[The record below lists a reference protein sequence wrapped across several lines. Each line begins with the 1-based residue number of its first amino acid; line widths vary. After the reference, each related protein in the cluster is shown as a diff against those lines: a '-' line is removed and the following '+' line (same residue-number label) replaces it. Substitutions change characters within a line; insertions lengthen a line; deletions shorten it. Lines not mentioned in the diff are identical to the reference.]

1 MSDLFFICSQLD
13 VVGKIYDYFSLFKF
27 GQQFDIFYL
36 FYLMKIL
43 LENLFWYEDGGVIVG
58 CDYIEVV
65 VCWNLKVELDIEI
78 VFMFV
83 CVVLQD
89 FIGVFCVVDLVVMC
103 DVVVKFGGC
112 LEQIN
117 LQIFFELVIDYLVQV
132 DVFGILDVLDFN
144 GKIEFQCNQ
153 ECYGFLC
160 WGQKVFY
167 NFKVVLFN
175 IGIVYQVNLENLVCV
190 VMIVDKDGMV
200 IVYLDIV
207 FGIDSYIIMINGI
220 GVLGWGV
227 GGIEVEV
234 VMFGQLFLMLI
245 LQVVGFKLIG
255 KLFEGVIVID
265 LVLIVIQMLC
275 KYGVVGKFV
284 EFFGEGL
291 QYLLLVDCV
300 MIGNMVFEYGVICG
314 IFLIDYEL
322 LNYLCL
328 FGCSEEQIVLVEVYV
343 KVQGLWYDVQIVY
356 VSYSV
361 MLEFD
366 MGMVKLLLVGFKCLQ
381 DCVLLEDVKQN
392 YCDNFGG
399 LIISCDKCNEDVF
412 MFVNEGGGVVV
423 GNEQLVKGYVDV
435 EMDGSCFCLKDGVVV
450 IVVIIFCINIFNL
463 VVMIGVGLLVCNVV
477 VKGLDCKFW
486 VKILFG
492 LGLCVVIDYL
502 EKVGVLI
509 ELEKIGF
516 YVVGYGCIIC
526 IGNFGLLLIE
536 VSVGI
541 VVGDL
546 VVILVLLGNCNFEGC
561 VYFEV
566 KMNYLVSLLLVV
578 VYVIVGIID
587 IDLIIE
593 LLGIGSDGQLVF
605 LCDIWL
611 SNKEIGDVIVVII
624 GLEMF
629 KQNYVDVFKGDI
641 CWNIIKLF
649 DGDLYD
655 WDGSLIYIKNLL
667 YFEGMIMQVGYIEDV
682 YGVWVMGLFG
692 DLIIIDY
699 IFLVG
704 NIKKDLLVG
713 CFLQECGVQLVD
725 FNSYGSCCGND
736 DVMVCGIFVNIWIK
750 NLMFGGEEGG
760 NILYFLVDG
769 GELQKLVIYDVVMKY
784 KVEGVLLVVFVG
796 KEYGIGFL
804 CDWVV
809 KGINLFGVKVVI
821 VESFECIY
829 CFNLVGMG
837 VLLLQFKVGE
847 NVQSLGLDGLE
858 MIDIIDLQDGVSKIV
873 IVIVIWVDG
882 IFMCFQVYVML
893 LMFKEV
899 EYFKYGGLLQYV
911 LCQLVV

>member
-1 MSDLFFICSQLD
+1 MSDLFFICSQLN
-13 VVGKIYDYFSLFKF
+13 VGGKIYDYFSLFML
-27 GQQFDIFYL
+27 GQCFDIFYL
-36 FYLMKIL
+36 FYLMKIF
-43 LENLFWYEDGGVIVG
+43 LENLFWYEDGGIIVG
-58 CDYIEVV
+58 KDYIEVV
-65 VCWNLKVELDIEI
+65 VCWNLVVELDIEI

-103 DVVVKFGGC
+103 DVVVKFGGK

-132 DVFGILDVLDFN
+132 DVFGKFDVLDFN

-160 WGQKVFY
+160 WGQKVFD

-175 IGIVYQVNLENLVCV
+175 IGIVYQVNLENFVCV
-190 VMIVDKDGMV
+190 VMIVDKDGKV
-200 IVYLDIV
+200 VVYLDMV

-234 VMFGQLFLMLI
+234 VMFGQLLLMLI

-275 KYGVVGKFV
+275 KLGVVGKFV
-284 EFFGEGL
+284 EFYGDGL

-300 MIGNMVFEYGVICG
+300 IIGNMVLEYGVICG
-314 IFLIDYEL
+314 IFLIDVEL

-328 FGCSEEQIVLVEVYV
+328 LGCSEEQIDLVEVYV
-343 KVQGLWYDVQIVY
+343 KVQGLWYELGSLYVQ
-356 VSYSV
+356 YSI
-361 MLEFD
+361 MLELD

-381 DCVLLEDVKQN
+381 DCVLLEDVQKN
-392 YCDNFGG
+392 YCEVLVGMIVN
-399 LIISCDKCNEDVF
+399 CDKCSEDVVI
-412 MFVNEGGGVVV
+412 FVNEGGGVVV
-423 GNEQLVKGYVDV
+423 GNEQLVKGFVDIEIEGCKV
-435 EMDGSCFCLKDGVVV
+435 WLKDGVVV
-450 IVVIIFCINIFNL
+450 IVVIILCINIFNL

-477 VKGLDCKFW
+477 VKGLNCQLW

-502 EKVGVLI
+502 EKVGVLK

-541 VVGDL
+541 VIGDL

-587 IDLIIE
+587 IDLIIQ
-593 LLGIGSDGQLVF
+593 LFGIGSDGQLVF

-641 CWNIIKLF
+641 CWNIIVLL
-649 DGDLYD
+649 DGNLYEWSD
-655 WDGSLIYIKNLL
+655 VFIYIKNLF
-667 YFEGMIMQVGYIEDV
+667 YFDGMIMQIGSIDDV
-682 YGVWVMGLFG
+682 YGVCVMGLFG

-725 FNSYGSCCGND
+725 FNSYGSCRGND
-736 DVMVCGIFVNIWIK
+736 DVMVRGIFVNICIK

-760 NILYFLVDG
+760 NILYYFVG
-769 GELQKLVIYDVVMKY
+769 GGQLEKLVIYDVVMKY
-784 KVEGVLLVVFVG
+784 KVDKVLLVVLVG
-796 KEYGIGFL
+796 KEYGIGLL

-809 KGINLFGVKVVI
+809 KGILLLGVKVVI
-821 VESFECIY
+821 VESFE
-829 CFNLVGMG
+829 
-837 VLLLQFKVGE
+837 
-847 NVQSLGLDGLE
+847 
-858 MIDIIDLQDGVSKIV
+858 
-873 IVIVIWVDG
+873 
-882 IFMCFQVYVML
+882 
-893 LMFKEV
+893 
-899 EYFKYGGLLQYV
+899 
-911 LCQLVV
+911 